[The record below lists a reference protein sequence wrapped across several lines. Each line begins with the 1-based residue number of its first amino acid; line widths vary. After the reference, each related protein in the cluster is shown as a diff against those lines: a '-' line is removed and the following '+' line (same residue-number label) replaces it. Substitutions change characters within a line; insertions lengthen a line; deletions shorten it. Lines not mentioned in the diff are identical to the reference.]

1 MRTGLTRATAV
12 ALTFVPT
19 AAFAHAGHG
28 HAHGFIHGFAHPLS
42 GLDHVLV
49 MIAIGIVAWKFVR
62 RASWLLP
69 ATFAMAL
76 TLGGILAITHTSTPS
91 DVAYAA
97 GQRLFFTPS
106 ASRSAWPYES
116 SGAA

>member
-1 MRTGLTRATAV
+1 
-12 ALTFVPT
+12 
-19 AAFAHAGHG
+19 
-28 HAHGFIHGFAHPLS
+28 
-42 GLDHVLV
+42 VLV
-49 MIAIGIVAWKFVR
+49 MIAIGFVPWKFVR

-116 SGAA
+116 SGAARRLTAPTEQSEAYEDCR